1 MYTPAVSP
9 ELGAQRKFE
18 GHAKKISG
26 AWPEFVCAPNFK
38 TM

>member
-18 GHAKKISG
+18 GHAKKNFRRLAGI
-26 AWPEFVCAPNFK
+26 CAPNFK